1 MTTNTSNNIL
11 RSILDKE
18 KLSGTNF
25 LDWHRN
31 LRIVLMHEKKLYAI
45 EEPHPDPEEEPAP
58 NAPKAQ
64 RDAYQKRLDDALDAK
79 CLMLATMTS
88 ELQKQHEE
96 MNAFDMIE
104 HLKTLYQEQARI
116 EWFEVSKAL
125 FQAKLSEG
133 SPVSPHV
140 LKMIGYVG
148 DLTRLGF
155 PLGDE
160 LATDLILQS
169 LPESFNQFVLNFTMS
184 DMEKTLPQLLSMLR
198 QAEQNLKSKGK
209 SNHVL
214 MIGKGNHKKGNK
226 VKGNKGKGKEVVK
239 PKSAPQALKPT
250 GGIAKEGKCF
260 HCNKTGH

>member
-1 MTTNTSNNIL
+1 
-11 RSILDKE
+11 
-18 KLSGTNF
+18 
-25 LDWHRN
+25 
-31 LRIVLMHEKKLYAI
+31 
-45 EEPHPDPEEEPAP
+45 
-58 NAPKAQ
+58 
-64 RDAYQKRLDDALDAK
+64 
-79 CLMLATMTS
+79 MTS

-116 EWFEVSKAL
+116 ERFEVSKAL
-125 FQAKLSEG
+125 FQAKLAEG

-148 DLTRLGF
+148 NLAKLGF

-184 DMEKTLPQLLSMLR
+184 DMEKTLPQLLNMLR
-198 QAEQNLKSKGK
+198 QAEQNMRSKGK
-209 SNHVL
+209 SNQVL
-214 MIGKGNHKKGNK
+214 MIGNGNHKGNK
-226 VKGNKGKGKEVVK
+226 GKGGKGKGKEVVK
-239 PKSAPQALKPT
+239 PKPNPKALKPT

-260 HCNKTGH
+260 HCNKTGHWKRNCPKYLEDKKNGIESSNSTGAAKE